1 MLHLQANGRAAYVS
15 TDEPITTDSVGMP
28 VEVELDADF
37 DGLSAVVCF
46 KAGEA
51 TADVAVLGD
60 PVTVPAQCL
69 TEVGVPLHVG
79 VYARNAAGDVV
90 IPTVWANCGT
100 VRQGALPSG
109 VDPAQPEPDWTTQ
122 VQQAAQDARDT
133 AERLAEQVD
142 GWETDIASAVS
153 GAEKVDAT
161 ATKSGG
167 VATVTVT
174 DRTGTEHAVEIHDG
188 EKGATGPEGPQ
199 GPAGPKGDAGATG
212 PQGEAGPQG
221 EQGERGPAGP
231 QGPKGDTGPQ
241 GAKGDTGPAG
251 SQGPQGPAGPKGD
264 TGDTGPAGPAGP
276 QGNTGATG
284 PQGEDGADGFSPTV
298 SVSPITG
305 GHEVTITDAT
315 GAHSFEVM
323 DSAGGIPYGSVDAT
337 STATAFTATVEGVTR
352 LANGTTVVLHN
363 GVVTSAKNF
372 TININGLGAKKCYS
386 NMTNA
391 TQETTIFNEA
401 YTLMFIYST
410 ALDGGNGGWW
420 VYRGIDT
427 NTTYTPVKLGFGYGH
442 CTTAAATAAKAVAI
456 SSYTLVT
463 GGIVSVRFDH
473 DVQAGA
479 TLNVNSRGAKAIY
492 HKGAAI
498 TDGVIKAG
506 DTATFIYSG
515 QYHLISIDHEAY
527 TLPTATVT
535 QLADGATITVTDEQG
550 TTTATVHDGA
560 DGFSPTV
567 DVQAITGGHEVAI
580 TDTQGPHTFDV
591 MDGSD
596 AEAGLVL
603 LEYGKSTWADFESAY
618 DANRVV
624 YCLAKVSYGYR
635 LAFMAYRTSSDVEFQ
650 YYRTVDKKSA
660 TQQGDEVYIY
670 KLNSKS
676 SWTTIVRQNYTKIA
690 AGTGLTSTYSAG
702 TLTLK
707 STPATT
713 STLGV
718 VKVGTGLS
726 VASDGTLSASGGL
739 PTVSSADNG
748 KVLMV
753 VNGEWAA
760 SELQGAAGV
769 SF

>member
-1 MLHLQANGRAAYVS
+1 MLHLQANGRAAYVT

-60 PVTVPAQCL
+60 PITVPAQCL

-100 VRQGALPSG
+100 IRQGTTPSG
-109 VDPAQPEPDWTTQ
+109 IDPAEPMPDWTAQ
-122 VQQAAQDARDT
+122 VQQAAQDAHDT

-188 EKGATGPEGPQ
+188 ATGPEGPQ
-199 GPAGPKGDAGATG
+199 GPAGPQGAKGDTGETGA
-212 PQGEAGPQG
+212 
-221 EQGERGPAGP
+221 

-241 GAKGDTGPAG
+241 GP
-251 SQGPQGPAGPKGD
+251 QGPQGEQGPKGD

-315 GAHSFEVM
+315 GAHSFDVM

-363 GVVTSAKNF
+363 GVVTSAKDF

-410 ALDGGNGGWW
+410 ALDSGNGGWW

-456 SSYTLVT
+456 SGYVLNT
-463 GGIVSVRFDH
+463 GGIVSVLFDN

-479 TLNVNSRGAKAIY
+479 TLNVTSKGAKAIY

-498 TDGVIKAG
+498 ADGIIKAG
-506 DTATFIYSG
+506 DTATFMYST
-515 QYHLISIDHEAY
+515 QYHLVSIDRCNIEDGSV
-527 TLPTATVT
+527 TTAK
-535 QLADGATITVTDEQG
+535 LADGAVTYDKLSDDAITNTRSVVLVAADSQADQALTALNFSHEQY
-550 TTTATVHDGA
+550 TPAEMAVNQRFANGA
-560 DGFSPTV
+560 YRLCWIHGASLEVAPITFVGNLQT
-567 DVQAITGGHEVAI
+567 QAITIYAKGYSSTASGI
-580 TDTQGPHTFDV
+580 LGFD
-591 MDGSD
+591 
-596 AEAGLVL
+596 E
-603 LEYGKSTWADFESAY
+603 
-618 DANRVV
+618 
-624 YCLAKVSYGYR
+624 
-635 LAFMAYRTSSDVEFQ
+635 
-650 YYRTVDKKSA
+650 
-660 TQQGDEVYIY
+660 
-670 KLNSKS
+670 
-676 SWTTIVRQNYTKIA
+676 SWTITA
-690 AGTGLTSTYSAG
+690 
-702 TLTLK
+702 
-707 STPATT
+707 
-713 STLGV
+713 
-718 VKVGTGLS
+718 
-726 VASDGTLSASGGL
+726 L
-739 PTVSSADNG
+739 PTDVD
-748 KVLMV
+748 
-753 VNGEWAA
+753 
-760 SELQGAAGV
+760 GV